1 MPGSTRAPR
10 TLGGTTASLMI
21 YTRDVDAAFHHA
33 VDAGAKVRM
42 EPQDMFWGDRY
53 GVINDPFGHTWAFC
67 THQKDMTPE
76 QMVEASK
83 AAFSGAGCDR

>member
-53 GVINDPFGHTWAFC
+53 CTVEDPFGHSWSIATHVEDVPPEEMATRAQQAF
-67 THQKDMTPE
+67 KEM
-76 QMVEASK
+76 K
-83 AAFSGAGCDR
+83 